1 MKKSKILVS
10 IAIAV
15 FGAAGTSFAAE
26 DDKSS
31 STDKL
36 SPEGYWVQID
46 EDKDV
51 GRVMPNGIIHKYFAK
66 NDKYGKK
73 GTLQMEIV

>member
-10 IAIAV
+10 IASAV

-26 DDKSS
+26 ADKSS

-36 SPEGYWVQID
+36 SPEGYWVQFD
-46 EDKDV
+46 EDNDV
-51 GRVMPNGIIHKYFAK
+51 GRGMPHGIIHTYFAK
-66 NDKYGKK
+66 NDK
-73 GTLQMEIV
+73 